1 METTTSLQESAA
13 RTQERIAKNKAAA
26 AAKKSQIIDISP
38 QEQAPVVPETPA
50 DTETP
55 VEQPVVAKAETAKP
69 EKGGKRKPDFEKF
82 FGKAEE
88 EKKKTTENTQYEEWK
103 KKAELYDSLQ
113 NDTGFVALNKA
124 RAEGK
129 DLLDVANELARKNP
143 KNLTTEQLFRMVL
156 NDVGVVD
163 ESEVEENLEGFM
175 AEPKWKQHEIIARK
189 RESIEQEYNRELS
202 NFRSTY
208 TPQEALQT
216 KNLKEFEDVISEYKG
231 KQDFWNTITYD
242 DTVLEKT
249 KQAIGNAKPVDI
261 MRAFSLLSNIELI
274 TKNIYEAGFNEA
286 IGQELEQLQG
296 NTERSVVKSNPAEKE
311 MTRAERVKK
320 QNAETRERMSKF

>member
-1 METTTSLQESAA
+1 METATSLQESAA

-26 AAKKSQIIDISP
+26 MAKKGQIIDITP
-38 QEQAPVVPETPA
+38 QAETPATPETPA
-50 DTETP
+50 EKPATT
-55 VEQPVVAKAETAKP
+55 EQPVVAKAETAKP

-82 FGKAEE
+82 FGKAAEE
-88 EKKKTTENTQYEEWK
+88 NQPATENTQYEEWK

-124 RAEGK
+124 RTEGK
-129 DLLDVANELARKNP
+129 DLLDVANDLAKKNP

-163 ESEVEENLEGFM
+163 ELEVEENLEGFM

-189 RESIEQEYNRELS
+189 REAIEQEYNRELS
-202 NFRSTY
+202 NFRNTY

-242 DTVLEKT
+242 ETVLEKT
-249 KQAIGNAKPVDI
+249 KQAIGNAKPADI

-296 NTERSVVKSNPAEKE
+296 STERSVVKSNPAEKE
-311 MTRAERVKK
+311 MTRQERVQK
-320 QNAETRERMSKF
+320 QNAEARERMKKF